1 MRPRVPARA
10 GLYGGTILQVSPD
23 WSACCDGKARW
34 RALVSPLQ
42 GTELAV
48 TGLSSAMNEA
58 IMGEV
63 IHVAFGT
70 EREWEQTRAKTV
82 DGLVAI
88 GTLFGDDEMLMRA
101 KADCV
106 YQILRQIVEDVPSVQ
121 ITTRMPENLSEEQLD
136 LLTGA
141 IKDAA
146 LKGIEIAMTH
156 SVQILMGSIYDL
168 CTSKLQGRPS

>member
-1 MRPRVPARA
+1 MGADPRQD
-10 GLYGGTILQVSPD
+10 L
-23 WSACCDGKARW
+23 
-34 RALVSPLQ
+34 
-42 GTELAV
+42 
-48 TGLSSAMNEA
+48 
-58 IMGEV
+58 
-63 IHVAFGT
+63 
-70 EREWEQTRAKTV
+70 

-88 GTLFGDDEMLMRA
+88 GTLFGDDEALMRA

-121 ITTRMPENLSEEQLD
+121 ITTRMPENLSEEQLE

-156 SVQILMGSIYDL
+156 SVQILMSSIYDL
-168 CTSKLQGRPS
+168 CTSKLHAGRLMTTLQPVRDRAACSIRPAERAVPSARHRG